1 MQKRALVV
9 GLGIAGMS
17 AASGLRRAG
26 WTPVIVERAPERR
39 TGGYFINLTPEGM
52 RAVDD
57 LGLDTLHTRNPE
69 RGTTWSLNRRG
80 HRRPALGWLDLPG
93 RPTAMVRGDVE
104 AALWQ
109 RIRPDGGSGES
120 GVEVRFS
127 TAPVEI
133 VDDGTVVEV
142 ELEDVSTG
150 RRSRE
155 SFDLVVGA
163 DGLRSTVRRLAFG
176 PHERFMTTWNA
187 MICAFPLPGQAPSFG
202 AQDSVISARS
212 GRAVWVFGLA
222 DRAPTAL
229 LTYCTKDVGAQFTG
243 DRTERLRDVFADM
256 DHPAVRHVLDALTTT
271 TDCLFDSVHQVK
283 MGRWSTG
290 RVLLAGDAAWCL
302 NLFSGMGTTA
312 ALRGGAE
319 LGRVL
324 AEHPGDLP
332 AALAAWEARLR
343 PFITTHQRMARLKHQ
358 WFVPTNRALTGVRT
372 LVLHLA
378 VNARRAVTEARLLR
392 AAAPAASGVR
402 RGAASP

>member
-1 MQKRALVV
+1 MQKHALIV

-17 AASGLRRAG
+17 AAIGLRRAG
-26 WTPVIVERAPERR
+26 WTSVIVERAPERR

-52 RAVDD
+52 QAVDD
-57 LGLDTLHTRNPE
+57 LGLDTLHTRDPE
-69 RGTTWSLNRRG
+69 RGTTWSLDRRG

-109 RIRPDGGSGES
+109 QLLPHGDD

-133 VDDGTVVEV
+133 TEGDTAAEV
-142 ELEDVSTG
+142 LLEDDATG
-150 RRSRE
+150 RRYRE

-176 PHERFMTTWNA
+176 PHERFMTSWNA
-187 MICAFPLPGQAPSFG
+187 MICAFPLPEQAPSFG
-202 AQDSVISARS
+202 AQDSLISARS

-229 LTYCTKDVGAQFTG
+229 LTYCTKDIDAQFTG
-243 DRTERLRDVFADM
+243 DRTERLRAVFGDM
-256 DHPAVRHVLDALTTT
+256 DHPAVRHVLDALPTTA
-271 TDCLFDSVHQVK
+271 DCLFDSVHQVK
-283 MGRWSTG
+283 MDRWSTG
-290 RVLLAGDAAWCL
+290 RVVLAGDAAWCL

-324 AEHPGDLP
+324 TEHPDDLA
-332 AALAAWEARLR
+332 AALAAWEVRLR

-358 WFVPTNRALTGVRT
+358 WFVPTNRALAGVRT
-372 LVLHLA
+372 LVLRLG
-378 VNARRAVTEARLLR
+378 VNARRTVTETRLLQ
-392 AAAPAASGVR
+392 AAAPRPDSE
-402 RGAASP
+402 

>member
-17 AASGLRRAG
+17 AAVGLRRAG
-26 WTPVIVERAPERR
+26 WTPVIIERAPERR

-52 RAVDD
+52 RAAED

-69 RGTTWSLNRRG
+69 HGTTWSLSRRG

-104 AALWQ
+104 AALWRQ
-109 RIRPDGGSGES
+109 VRPHGDD
-120 GVEVRFS
+120 GVEVRFA
-127 TAPVEI
+127 TAPSRIVE
-133 VDDGTVVEV
+133 DGAAVQVL
-142 ELEDVSTG
+142 LEDSSTG
-150 RRSRE
+150 RRYRE

-176 PHERFMTTWNA
+176 PHERFMTDWNA
-187 MICAFPLPGQAPSFG
+187 MVCAFPLPEQAPSFG
-202 AQDSVISARS
+202 AQDSLISARS

-229 LTYCTKDVGAQFTG
+229 LTYCTRDIDAQFAG
-243 DRTERLRDVFADM
+243 DRAERLRAVFDDM
-256 DHPAVRHVLDALTTT
+256 DHPAVRHVLDALPTT

-283 MGRWSTG
+283 MDRWNTG
-290 RVLLAGDAAWCL
+290 RVVLAGDAAWCL

-312 ALRGGAE
+312 ALKGGAE

-324 AEHPGDLP
+324 VERPDDLA
-332 AALAAWEARLR
+332 AALTEWEARLR
-343 PFITTHQRMARLKHQ
+343 PFITAHQRMARLKHQ
-358 WFVPTNRALTGVRT
+358 WFVPTNRALVGVRA
-372 LVLHLA
+372 LALHLA
-378 VNARRAVTEARLLR
+378 VSARRTVTETRLLQ
-392 AAAPAASGVR
+392 AAAPVPDR
-402 RGAASP
+402 V

>member
-1 MQKRALVV
+1 MQKHALIV

-17 AASGLRRAG
+17 AAIGLRRAG
-26 WTPVIVERAPERR
+26 WTSVIIERAPERR
-39 TGGYFINLTPEGM
+39 TGGYFINLTPEGIQ
-52 RAVDD
+52 AVDD
-57 LGLDTLHTRNPE
+57 LGLDTLHTRDPE

-109 RIRPDGGSGES
+109 QVRPHGDD
-120 GVEVRFS
+120 GVEVRFA
-127 TAPVEI
+127 TAPLEI
-133 VDDGTVVEV
+133 AEGDTAAEV
-142 ELEDVSTG
+142 LLEDATG
-150 RRSRE
+150 RRYRE
-155 SFDLVVGA
+155 SFDLVIGA

-176 PHERFMTTWNA
+176 AHERFMTSWNA
-187 MICAFPLPGQAPSFG
+187 MICAFPLPEQAPSFG
-202 AQDSVISARS
+202 PQDSLISARP

-229 LTYCTKDVGAQFTG
+229 LTYCTKDIAAQFTG
-243 DRTERLRDVFADM
+243 DRTERLRSVFGDM
-256 DHPAVRHVLDALTTT
+256 DHPAVRHVLDALPTT

-283 MGRWSTG
+283 MDRWNTG
-290 RVLLAGDAAWCL
+290 RVVLTGDAAWCL

-324 AEHPGDLP
+324 AEHPDDLA
-332 AALAAWEARLR
+332 AALTAWEARLR

-358 WFVPTNRALTGVRT
+358 WFVPTNRALAGVRT
-372 LVLHLA
+372 LVLRLG
-378 VNARRAVTEARLLR
+378 VNARRTVTETRLLQ
-392 AAAPAASGVR
+392 AAAPGPDSG
-402 RGAASP
+402 